1 MKKYISLLLATAAT
15 IACTKVALE
24 DNCPIESLPQDGNTE
39 NVQGEPSGE
48 KIIISLAETK
58 VSLDENG
65 FYQFDGGEEIY
76 VKAASTGA
84 VATLRNSESD
94 KNVFT
99 GEFNNVLGKD
109 SETFDFYFNCT
120 EDTKVQNGQPW
131 LSAKGIQG
139 NRAAASDYSYKL
151 DGVQLKQ
158 LDGYVC
164 LALNSS
170 YPCSVDFHTL
180 GKALPT
186 GETTISGIRF
196 ASKNNKPYFVNI
208 ASGMTGGFYLTVT
221 NTEGQK
227 MYTSYGTSATITKNQ
242 IINTKAPFA
251 AFSGVSNLKITGFET
266 TYSYYDANNP
276 TEANNH
282 EYYWMNGG
290 TVEFDLSGISS
301 SLVNVTFNNGDSVE
315 TGTLEKSGS
324 SFKYTFGST
333 ENHTAV
339 GEKTLYATVSYKD
352 GIEASETFYDSYKRY
367 ITGLPYTIQ
376 PTKSEWDKTSL
387 YVSFKTNYVD
397 MEGDWATTPD
407 ITSTRTFYLPKDINI
422 CSNFDYEI
430 ISGHYLGDR
439 LITIK
444 MYISRVKVL
453 EYQSTEL
460 KAVTKNANVS
470 GIFKSSNSKIV
481 FESKSNKT
489 HTDGITLH
497 VPAVPLNY
505 DKKE

>member
-1 MKKYISLLLATAAT
+1 MKKYISLALATAAAL
-15 IACTKVALE
+15 ACSKVAPE
-24 DNCPIESLPQDGNTE
+24 DISPIESLPQDENTE
-39 NVQGEPSGE
+39 NIQGEPSGE

-58 VSLDENG
+58 VSLDGEGN
-65 FYQFDGGEEIY
+65 YQFDGREEIY
-76 VKAASTGA
+76 VKATSTGA

-139 NRAAASDYSYKL
+139 NRAAASDYSYEL

-180 GKALPT
+180 GTALPT

-196 ASKNNKPYFVNI
+196 ASENNKPYFVNI

-242 IINTKAPFA
+242 IINTKAFE

-266 TYSYYDANNP
+266 TYSYYMDGDSATDPNGKVNS
-276 TEANNH
+276 
-282 EYYWMNGG
+282 WMNGG
-290 TVEFDLSGISS
+290 TVTFSLSGISS
-301 SLVNVTFNNGDSVE
+301 SLVDVKFNDGDNDV

-333 ENHTAV
+333 ENHTTFGA
-339 GEKTLYATVSYKD
+339 KTLTATVSFKA
-352 GIEASETFYDSYKRY
+352 GIESGKTETTTEDRY
-367 ITGLPYTIQ
+367 ITGLPYRCDNFSNESTNWNTTSSKMTFKQEGIVFYTGSSDGQPIATFKQNFFFPNSTNVSLEGTLFKGAYTWANKTLQKDKQLVLSIGDIQ
-376 PTKSEWDKTSL
+376 LTSKSEGS
-387 YVSFKTNYVD
+387 
-397 MEGDWATTPD
+397 ATP
-407 ITSTRTFYLPKDINI
+407 STTGFLN
-422 CSNFDYEI
+422 
-430 ISGHYLGDR
+430 G
-439 LITIK
+439 
-444 MYISRVKVL
+444 
-453 EYQSTEL
+453 
-460 KAVTKNANVS
+460 NVS
-470 GIFKSSNSKIV
+470 LKGSYNY
-481 FESKSNKT
+481 N
-489 HTDGITLH
+489 
-497 VPAVPLNY
+497 ALNTSY
-505 DKKE
+505 EARIGNIHILYN